1 MPYRQI
7 EPPTQQMEQKKERMR
22 KHRRSRRL
30 MMAAMIA
37 TAFVLGCILG
47 NRFTKADVRDV
58 DNEPSF
64 TESEPGY
71 LETVTADD
79 KPAEVQEEQNLIT
92 TQIPEVV
99 VGKPVDY
106 SLKQAVK
113 QLELLAESD
122 EQYQS
127 ILERKDDF
135 PEKLLI
141 NLANNPEMIDFVAN
155 YEGITSDDS
164 SAILTEE
171 ELSKPYPL
179 FLQWDRRWGAYAY
192 GDNSNIAISGCGPT
206 TLSMAVVALTR
217 NAEAT
222 PAAIAKYAMEN
233 GFYLYGTGTKWSL
246 MTDGAAA
253 YGVQS
258 EQINI
263 SQNGIKNALDAGKV
277 VICSVRKGDFTTGG
291 HFIMLYGYDEEGFYV
306 NDPFCVYKS
315 GQKWNYSRL
324 KSQMKAVWTLGV

>member
-1 MPYRQI
+1 
-7 EPPTQQMEQKKERMR
+7 MR
-22 KHRRSRRL
+22 RRRRNRRV
-30 MMAAMIA
+30 MMGSVIVL
-37 TAFVLGCILG
+37 AFALGCFFG
-47 NRFTKADVRDV
+47 NKFAKADVREVDNQTSLA
-58 DNEPSF
+58 DNEPEYF
-64 TESEPGY
+64 
-71 LETVTADD
+71 ETVTTDQQ
-79 KPAEVQEEQNLIT
+79 PAGVDEARELVV

-113 QLELLAESD
+113 QLELMIGED
-122 EQYQS
+122 ERYQT
-127 ILERKDDF
+127 ILDEKERF

-155 YEGITSDDS
+155 YDGITSDDS
-164 SAILTEE
+164 SAFFTEE
-171 ELSKPYPL
+171 ELAEQYPL
-179 FLQWDRRWGAYAY
+179 FLQWDRRWGAFAY
-192 GDNSNIAISGCGPT
+192 GDNSSIAISGCGPT

-217 NAEAT
+217 NEEAT

-263 SQNGIKNALDAGKV
+263 SQNRIKQELDAGNV

-291 HFIMLYGYDEEGFYV
+291 HFIMLYGYDEEGFFV

-315 GQKWNYSRL
+315 QQKWNYSRL
-324 KSQMKAVWTLGV
+324 KSQMKAAWVLSV